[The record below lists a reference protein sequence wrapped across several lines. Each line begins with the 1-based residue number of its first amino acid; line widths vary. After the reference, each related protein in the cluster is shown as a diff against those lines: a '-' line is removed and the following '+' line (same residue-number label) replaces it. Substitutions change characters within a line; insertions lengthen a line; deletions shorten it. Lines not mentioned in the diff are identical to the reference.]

1 MAPSPSPP
9 PFPRIAISNLE
20 GRAQSTHYR
29 QSQLHRLQTE
39 LTKSKDE
46 IKAAIR
52 ADVGHTSLE
61 ADVEYTLV
69 LSELRE
75 HYETLNPKNELAAT
89 RQVELGND
97 NLNRSKTTS
106 IVYIVPSTHTLLYSV
121 LSPVCAAIA
130 VGNCVIVE
138 VS

>member
-1 MAPSPSPP
+1 
-9 PFPRIAISNLE
+9 
-20 GRAQSTHYR
+20 
-29 QSQLHRLQTE
+29 LQTE